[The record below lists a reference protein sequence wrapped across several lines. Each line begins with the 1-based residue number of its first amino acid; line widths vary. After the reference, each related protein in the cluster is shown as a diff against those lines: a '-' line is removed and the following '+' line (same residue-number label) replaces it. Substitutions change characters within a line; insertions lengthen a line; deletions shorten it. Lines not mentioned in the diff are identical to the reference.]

1 MPMFADAHIST
12 LGYLWRNHGP
22 IVFFLFFDLG
32 SAFAQLY
39 LLLCES
45 QKKKTHQKAASW
57 ASQPKNQGGA
67 DY

>member
-1 MPMFADAHIST
+1 MPMFADAHISSS
-12 LGYLWRNHGP
+12 GYR
-22 IVFFLFFDLG
+22 FFLFLFLFFFFDLG

-57 ASQPKNQGGA
+57 ASQPKNQAGA